1 MRMDPTIPRNDGDE
15 FRARGNGGS
24 DTRDFSADTR
34 DFSSDGTFG
43 GRGFGVL
50 FSEFMEQARRLVRA
64 EVTLARAELRAEAKK
79 ASAGAGLL
87 AGGGLVLFLG
97 ALTFIAFLVAA
108 LAELIPIWASALIV
122 AVVLLAVGGAVAF
135 AGLGKLKRIHGPQR
149 TIQTLKEDGQWA
161 SRTAHSMKSQMH
173 GHA

>member
-1 MRMDPTIPRNDGDE
+1 MEPTNPHFDGDE
-15 FRARGNGGS
+15 FRARPDGAS
-24 DTRDFSADTR
+24 DTRRVSPD
-34 DFSSDGTFG
+34 TFG
-43 GRGFGVL
+43 GRGFGEL
-50 FSEFMEQARRLVRA
+50 FSEFLEQARRLLRA

-87 AGGGLVLFLG
+87 AGGGVVLLLG
-97 ALTFIAFLVAA
+97 ALTFVAFLVAA
-108 LAELIPIWASALIV
+108 LATALPVWASALIV
-122 AVVLLAVGGAVAF
+122 AVVLLAIGGAVAW
-135 AGLGKLKRIHGPQR
+135 AGLGRLKRIHGPQR